1 MAPIDPAQLLKA
13 LDTLLS
19 PEGGIRSI
27 EDVPRLAR

>member
-19 PEGGIRSI
+19 ADGGIRSV